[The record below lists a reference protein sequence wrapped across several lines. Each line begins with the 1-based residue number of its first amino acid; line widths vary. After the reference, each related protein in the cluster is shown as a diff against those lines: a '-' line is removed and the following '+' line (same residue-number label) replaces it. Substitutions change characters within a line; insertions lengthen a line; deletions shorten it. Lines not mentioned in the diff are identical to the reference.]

1 MEGHGA
7 LDTEASAVSP
17 ADYTAAGMG
26 SGWGRGWGDEL
37 WVLDERQRQRQL
49 EDMYEPHQF
58 IGRCVIQPALRNHAM
73 QFVAAGFLC
82 ALYLLKT
89 VSLMYWCLVLF
100 CRGMFSEVRQ
110 ATQKDTGEQVSAVRL

>member
-58 IGRCVIQPALRNHAM
+58 IGQMFRSHSHQGGSILPTIGKCKMGCVHQ
-73 QFVAAGFLC
+73 
-82 ALYLLKT
+82 
-89 VSLMYWCLVLF
+89 SW
-100 CRGMFSEVRQ
+100 
-110 ATQKDTGEQVSAVRL
+110 